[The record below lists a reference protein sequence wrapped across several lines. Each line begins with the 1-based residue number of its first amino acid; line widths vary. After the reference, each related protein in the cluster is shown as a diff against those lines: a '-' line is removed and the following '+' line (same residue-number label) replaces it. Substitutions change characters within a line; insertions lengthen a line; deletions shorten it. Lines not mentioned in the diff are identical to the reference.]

1 MNWFD
6 LTVISIILL
15 SVIVSLFRGLI
26 REVLSLII
34 WIGSFW
40 LAWHFVD
47 DGAGWLVNWV
57 DLPSARH
64 LIAFVALFLAALIV
78 GGIINYLVGLLINKT
93 GLAASDRFFGMFF
106 GLARGVV
113 AVTAIVFFV
122 KATPLSQDPW
132 WQQSRLAPYFSDL
145 AEWARERMP
154 AEISAYFKF
163 IDVKTNTNTEVSQP
177 ETVEASPN
185 EES

>member
-6 LTVISIILL
+6 LTIISVIGL

-26 REVLSLII
+26 REVLSLLI
-34 WIGSFW
+34 WIGAFW

-47 DGAGWLVNWV
+47 DGAELIVNWV

-78 GGIINYLVGLLINKT
+78 GGIINYLVGQLISKT

-163 IDVKTNTNTEVSQP
+163 MDKEANTNPEISQP
-177 ETVEASPN
+177 QTDEVSPN